1 MMEVR
6 STDVQN
12 NFGTYLKY
20 AQFEDVFITRNGKR
34 VGVLKGYESFLVAEG
49 QPVYKARQPQMTLEE
64 FLDFAERSSERYEF
78 VDGEVIL
85 QSSPSFQHQKVVT
98 TLGSLFRNWFK
109 NNPCEALVAPF
120 DVLLEA
126 FDTTNVVQPDVVVIC
141 DLENVDEKGR
151 YGGVPTVVVEVLS
164 ESTRN
169 YDMVKKLEVYRAGGV
184 KEYWMIN
191 PFNQEVY
198 VYSFEEYEVRDY
210 RVYGQSSQVKS
221 SALAGLDLPV
231 QEIFA

>member
-1 MMEVR
+1 MEVR
-6 STDVQN
+6 STDIQN

-78 VDGEVIL
+78 VDGEIIL

-98 TLGSLFRNWFK
+98 TLGSLLRDWSQGK
-109 NNPCEALVAPF
+109 PCETLVAPF

-126 FDTTNVVQPDVVVIC
+126 FDKTNVVQPDVVVIC
-141 DLENVDEKGR
+141 DLENVNDKGL
-151 YGGVPTVVVEVLS
+151 YSGVPTVVVEVLS

-184 KEYWMIN
+184 KEYWIAN
-191 PFNQEVY
+191 PFNEEVY
-198 VYSFEEYEVRDY
+198 MYVFQEYEVHDY
-210 RVYGQSSQVKS
+210 RVYGRSSHVKS
-221 SALAGLDLPV
+221 AALTGLNLPINAV
-231 QEIFA
+231 FA